1 MNDTDLA
8 MQSMSRKIDLFLLDD
23 ITKKQFIA
31 ASFIAILIA
40 IPISLMVPMYL
51 DDFLRAVTGSYKWSN
66 DGRPLAEF
74 IYRSMGFDSANL
86 SIISPL
92 GTILCIPGI
101 GFSSV
106 LLCKIFGHRRAWA
119 AALAAV
125 FIFAQP
131 YFLAN
136 LSFSLDSPMM
146 VLAIFFSLCS
156 AYLIVCVRT
165 IPGFLGSIFLQVCS
179 LSLYQAANSA
189 MWIPVLLSVLVP
201 GTGSDVS
208 ERKHSKYR
216 IFKTLR
222 IRRPHHYLIP
232 SLLLAQLLSLA
243 SYRFIVL
250 NNITL
255 NRYAMDHSSLPTPT
269 EIPFTLLTN
278 VEDYVYKFAMDWQNT
293 SLGWVFI
300 LFLII
305 CSFYTIFNSVR
316 GSALNFQCLKM
327 NMHPIIYLLLCSL
340 FVGCIFLLSYGLP
353 LILTSPV
360 FEPRTFI
367 GIGVFMASIAMLAT
381 RDSTLSIE
389 PFGSILDFKNLREL
403 FVLVVVSAAGW
414 ACIFNLF
421 AYSNAYS
428 RQQELNNYFVGSIV
442 QDVRQ
447 NGYQIDDINVVEIIG
462 QGPYDPVAINS
473 FRSLP
478 YLRSLIRPISDWSVG
493 MEGKNLLMHYG
504 FINLKNHYIEKTGT
518 KLISS
523 NAIYDL
529 STKDNSLIIRF
540 RNNQV
545 QK

>member
-1 MNDTDLA
+1 
-8 MQSMSRKIDLFLLDD
+8 
-23 ITKKQFIA
+23 
-31 ASFIAILIA
+31 
-40 IPISLMVPMYL
+40 
-51 DDFLRAVTGSYKWSN
+51 
-66 DGRPLAEF
+66 
-74 IYRSMGFDSANL
+74 
-86 SIISPL
+86 
-92 GTILCIPGI
+92 
-101 GFSSV
+101 
-106 LLCKIFGHRRAWA
+106 
-119 AALAAV
+119 
-125 FIFAQP
+125 
-131 YFLAN
+131 
-136 LSFSLDSPMM
+136 
-146 VLAIFFSLCS
+146 
-156 AYLIVCVRT
+156 
-165 IPGFLGSIFLQVCS
+165 
-179 LSLYQAANSA
+179 
-189 MWIPVLLSVLVP
+189 
-201 GTGSDVS
+201 
-208 ERKHSKYR
+208 
-216 IFKTLR
+216 
-222 IRRPHHYLIP
+222 
-232 SLLLAQLLSLA
+232 
-243 SYRFIVL
+243 
-250 NNITL
+250 
-255 NRYAMDHSSLPTPT
+255 
-269 EIPFTLLTN
+269 
-278 VEDYVYKFAMDWQNT
+278 
-293 SLGWVFI
+293 
-300 LFLII
+300 
-305 CSFYTIFNSVR
+305 
-316 GSALNFQCLKM
+316 
-327 NMHPIIYLLLCSL
+327 MHPIIYLLLCSL